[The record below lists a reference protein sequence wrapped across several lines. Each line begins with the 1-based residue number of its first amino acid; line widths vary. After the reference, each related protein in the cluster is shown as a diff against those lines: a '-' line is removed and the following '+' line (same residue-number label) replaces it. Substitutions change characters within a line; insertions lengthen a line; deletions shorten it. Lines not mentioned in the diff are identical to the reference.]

1 MGREENRRKRKE
13 ERKKAQG
20 KSNIP
25 RVPLAPLRLTNLQI
39 QEVANLTGTKIAALE
54 QWKKEQTEKIR
65 KAAILETQEKLDRA
79 EEYISLCNI
88 LTSLKALE
96 GFRYAKAAANYMV
109 EHYPE
114 STVSSKPGI
123 ARKTYEELHEK
134 WDVEIEFDEP
144 DLNKEMGFDVVDWRY
159 EYIKHRIPSSVFDK
173 IWNDAENTQ
182 AAFLILAAVWELC
195 EEFNFHK
202 HQSGQGNMLT
212 KFRKGFEE
220 KQEKIEQMKHGVK
233 DISKML
239 KQKYDVEIGW
249 SDNIQKTINRFD
261 L

>member
-1 MGREENRRKRKE
+1 MGRAENRRKQRE
-13 ERKKAQG
+13 EEAQRKKGRNAG
-20 KSNIP
+20 I
-25 RVPLAPLRLTNLQI
+25 PLAPVRLTNLQI

-54 QWKKEQTEKIR
+54 QWKKEQTEEIR

-114 STVSSKPGI
+114 SAVSSNPGI

-134 WDVEIEFDEP
+134 WGVEIEFDEP

-173 IWNDAENTQ
+173 IWNDAENAQ

-202 HQSGQGNMLT
+202 HQSGSGNMLI

-220 KQEKIEQMKHGVK
+220 KQKKIEQMEHGVET
-233 DISKML
+233 ISKML
-239 KQKYDVEIGW
+239 KQKYEIEIGW
-249 SDNIQKTINRFD
+249 SDNIQGTIDRFD